1 LAVPATRRLPHESVP
16 RGATDVKIAQL
27 RANVFSVT
35 ATGQELSALIAAG
48 RLAVDVMRGDPAA
61 PREAL
66 ALLERVLRDYDEA
79 LARLRKEDGRPRRPS

>member
-1 LAVPATRRLPHESVP
+1 LKVV
-16 RGATDVKIAQL
+16 QL
-27 RANVFSVT
+27 RPNVFEVT

-66 ALLERVLRDYDEA
+66 DLLESVLRDYDSA